1 MTALETIS
9 FMSKAT
15 HYFTVSQI
23 NSYIKQ
29 LFEID
34 FVLQDLWIEGEVSNF
49 SQSAAGHAYF
59 TLKDQAVSSSGVT
72 AASIRCVMWR
82 SSVARQGYLP
92 SNGEAILAHGHISVY
107 EVQGAYQLY
116 VDHLQPAGLGALY
129 VQFEAL
135 KKRLEV
141 EGLFA
146 PERKRPLPPFPR
158 CLGVVTSPTG
168 AALRDI
174 LQILGRRYPLV
185 EVIIS
190 PTMVQGDR
198 APSQIVAAIEALN
211 EHTEAEAIIV
221 ARGGGSLEELW
232 AFNDERVARAIY
244 SSRQP
249 VISGVGHET
258 DFTIAD
264 FVADERAPTPSAAA
278 EIAVPDQGGL
288 WETLDFRRSRLGA
301 LIGRQIAERRGAVES
316 QERVLS
322 RLSPQ
327 AQIATHRQRID
338 ELTRAA
344 SAGLAHQLALQ
355 RERVRGHRLRL
366 QSLSPFATLDRGY
379 SITRQLRTGEII
391 KSVAQ
396 VAAGD
401 RIETQVSDGKFESL
415 AHETR
420 TAMKE

>member
-1 MTALETIS
+1 
-9 FMSKAT
+9 MSTT

-23 NSYIKQ
+23 NNYIKE

-34 FVLQDLWIEGEVSNF
+34 FVLQNLWIEGEVSNF

-59 TLKDQAVSSSGVT
+59 TLKDQAVSSHGVT

-107 EVQGAYQLY
+107 EIQGTYQLY
-116 VDHLQPAGLGALY
+116 VDHLQPAGLGTLHL
-129 VQFEAL
+129 QFEAL
-135 KKRLEV
+135 KKRLEA

-174 LQILGRRYPLV
+174 LHILGRRYPLV
-185 EVIIS
+185 EVILS
-190 PTMVQGDR
+190 PTLVQGDR

-211 EHTEAEAIIV
+211 QHTEAEAIIV

-244 SSRQP
+244 SSRLP

-264 FVADERAPTPSAAA
+264 FVADVRAPTPSAAA
-278 EIAVPDQGGL
+278 EIAAPDQGGL
-288 WETLDFRRSRLGA
+288 WGTLDFRRNHLGA

-344 SAGLAHQLALQ
+344 SAGLDHQLALQ
-355 RERVRGHRLRL
+355 RERLRGHRLHL

-379 SITRQLRTGEII
+379 SITRQLRTGEIV
-391 KSVAQ
+391 KGVAQ

-415 AHETR
+415 VAW
-420 TAMKE
+420 AVQIDP

>member
-1 MTALETIS
+1 
-9 FMSKAT
+9 MSTT

-23 NSYIKQ
+23 NNYIKE

-49 SQSAAGHAYF
+49 SRSAAGHAYF
-59 TLKDQAVSSSGVT
+59 TLKDEAVSSYGVT

-82 SSVARQGYLP
+82 SLAERQAYLP
-92 SNGEAILAHGHISVY
+92 SNGEAIVAHGRISVY
-107 EVQGAYQLY
+107 EVQGAYQFY
-116 VDHLQPAGLGALY
+116 VDTVQPAGLGVLY
-129 VQFEAL
+129 LQFEAL
-135 KKRLEV
+135 KKLLEA

-146 PERKRPLPPFPR
+146 PERKRPLPLFPC

-168 AALRDI
+168 AAFRDI
-174 LQILGRRYPLV
+174 LHVLGRRYPLV
-185 EVIIS
+185 EVILS
-190 PTMVQGDR
+190 PTLVQGDR
-198 APSQIVAAIEALN
+198 APLQIVAALEALN
-211 EHTEAEAIIV
+211 KHTDTEAIIV

-244 SSRQP
+244 SSRAP

-264 FVADERAPTPSAAA
+264 FVADVRAPTPSAAA
-278 EIAVPDQGGL
+278 EIAVPDQGELGG
-288 WETLDFRRSRLGA
+288 TLHLRRNRLVT
-301 LIGRQIAERRGAVES
+301 LMGRQIAERRGAVEA

-327 AQIATHRQRID
+327 AKIVTHRQRID

-344 SAGLAHQLALQ
+344 SASLAHQLALE
-355 RERVRGHRLRL
+355 RERLRGHLLRL

-379 SITRQLRTGEII
+379 SITRQLRTGEIV

-396 VAAGD
+396 VADGD
-401 RIETQVSDGKFESL
+401 RIETQVSDGKFEG
-415 AHETR
+415 TVDW
-420 TAMKE
+420 TAQRQENQE

>member
-1 MTALETIS
+1 
-9 FMSKAT
+9 MSTT

-23 NSYIKQ
+23 TSYIKD

-49 SQSAAGHAYF
+49 SRSAAGHAYF
-59 TLKDQAVSSSGVT
+59 TLKDEAVSSHGIT
-72 AASIRCVMWR
+72 AASIRCVMW
-82 SSVARQGYLP
+82 SSVAARQSYLP
-92 SNGEAILAHGHISVY
+92 SNGEAILAHGRVSVY
-107 EVQGAYQLY
+107 EIQGTYQLY
-116 VDHLQPAGLGALY
+116 VDALQPAGLGALY
-129 VQFEAL
+129 LQFEAL
-135 KKRLEV
+135 KRRLEA

-168 AALRDI
+168 AAFRDI
-174 LQILGRRYPLV
+174 LHVLRRRYPLV
-185 EVIIS
+185 EVVLS
-190 PTMVQGDR
+190 PTLVQGDK
-198 APSQIVAAIEALN
+198 APPQIVAAIEAVN
-211 EHTEAEAIIV
+211 EHTDAEAIIV

-232 AFNDERVARAIY
+232 AFNDEQVARAIY
-244 SSRQP
+244 SSRLP

-264 FVADERAPTPSAAA
+264 FVADVRAPTPSAAA
-278 EIAVPDQGGL
+278 EIAVPDQGNLRGTLGL
-288 WETLDFRRSRLGA
+288 RRDRLVTLM
-301 LIGRQIAERRGAVES
+301 GRQIAEWRGAVES

-327 AQIATHRQRID
+327 AKIASHRQRID

-344 SAGLAHQLALQ
+344 SASLAHQLALR
-355 RERVRGHRLRL
+355 RERLHGHLLHL

-379 SITRQLRTGEII
+379 SITRQLRAGEIV

-396 VAAGD
+396 VAVGD

-415 AHETR
+415 VAWAVQCQENQ
-420 TAMKE
+420 K

>member
-1 MTALETIS
+1 
-9 FMSKAT
+9 MSTT

-23 NSYIKQ
+23 TSYIKD

-49 SQSAAGHAYF
+49 SRSAAGHAYF
-59 TLKDQAVSSSGVT
+59 TLKDE

-82 SSVARQGYLP
+82 SSAARQGYLP
-92 SNGEAILAHGHISVY
+92 SNGEAVLAHGRVSIY

-116 VDHLQPAGLGALY
+116 VDALQPAGLGILY
-129 VQFEAL
+129 LQFEAL
-135 KKRLEV
+135 KKRLEA

-146 PERKRPLPPFPR
+146 PERKRSLPPFPR

-174 LQILGRRYPLV
+174 LHVLGRRYPLV
-185 EVIIS
+185 EVILS
-190 PTMVQGDR
+190 PTLVQGDK
-198 APSQIVAAIEALN
+198 APLQIVAALEALN
-211 EHTEAEAIIV
+211 EHTDAEAIIV

-244 SSRQP
+244 SSRLP
-249 VISGVGHET
+249 VITGVGHET

-264 FVADERAPTPSAAA
+264 FVADVRAPTPSAAA
-278 EIAVPDQGGL
+278 EIAVPDQAELGG
-288 WETLDFRRSRLGA
+288 TLDFRRNRLIA
-301 LIGRQIAERRGAVES
+301 LMGRQIAERRSALES
-316 QERVLS
+316 QERALG

-327 AQIATHRQRID
+327 AKIISHRQRID

-344 SAGLAHQLALQ
+344 SASLAHQLALR
-355 RERVRGHRLRL
+355 RERLRGHLLRL
-366 QSLSPFATLDRGY
+366 QSLSPFATLERGY
-379 SITRQLRTGEII
+379 SITRQLRTGEIV

-401 RIETQVSDGKFESL
+401 RIETQVSDGKFEG
-415 AHETR
+415 TVDW
-420 TAMKE
+420 TAQGQENQE